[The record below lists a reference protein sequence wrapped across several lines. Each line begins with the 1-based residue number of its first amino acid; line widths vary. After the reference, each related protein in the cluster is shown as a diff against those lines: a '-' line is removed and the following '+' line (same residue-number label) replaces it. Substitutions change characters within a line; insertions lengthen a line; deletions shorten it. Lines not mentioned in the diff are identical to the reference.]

1 MKEPSHSETS
11 CLNLQAAFNAACSEA
26 KHACPAVSC
35 SNYEPEGQVSIL
47 LLLFLLFLLLLLLLL
62 LSLGWFDRES
72 VLNFKRT
79 SSCSGRLATEATL
92 EVGQKSG
99 ERWTI

>member
-11 CLNLQAAFNAACSEA
+11 CLNPQAAFNAACSEA

-47 LLLFLLFLLLLLLLL
+47 LLLFVLLLLLLLL
-62 LSLGWFDRES
+62 LSLGWFDRGHELLR
-72 VLNFKRT
+72 V
-79 SSCSGRLATEATL
+79 SSEL
-92 EVGQKSG
+92 
-99 ERWTI
+99 

>member
-47 LLLFLLFLLLLLLLL
+47 LLLL
-62 LSLGWFDRES
+62 LSLGWFDRGHELLR
-72 VLNFKRT
+72 V
-79 SSCSGRLATEATL
+79 SSEL
-92 EVGQKSG
+92 
-99 ERWTI
+99 

>member
-47 LLLFLLFLLLLLLLL
+47 LRLLLLL
-62 LSLGWFDRES
+62 LSLGWFDRGHELLR
-72 VLNFKRT
+72 V
-79 SSCSGRLATEATL
+79 SSEL
-92 EVGQKSG
+92 
-99 ERWTI
+99 